1 MLTTRPRGTNDILPG
16 EVEKWQYLESI
27 CHQVCRHFG
36 YQEIRT
42 PIFEHTELFLRGV
55 GETTDIV
62 EKEMYSFFDRGER
75 NITLRPE
82 GTASTVRAF
91 LENKLYAEP
100 QPTKLFYIG
109 PMFRYDRPQA
119 GRYRQFHQFGI
130 EVFGSNHPSVDAE
143 VIGLACTVLEKLKL
157 KGLKVHVNT
166 VGCPECRP
174 RHLNALV
181 EYFSDKKDK
190 LCKTCQDRLT
200 KNPLRIL
207 DCKSSVCQE
216 LGKDAPTTRSSACP
230 ACEEHFTKVL
240 QYLDAMGIDYEVDP
254 KLVRGLDYYT
264 HTAFEILVEGIGAQS
279 AICGGGRY
287 DGLIEQCG
295 GKPMPGI
302 GFAMGMERLLLTLG
316 SEGVDLSHL
325 TVHPDVYIAAIG
337 EKPQEEAFK
346 LAMELRRKGI
356 STEKDYLEKSLKAQL
371 KVADRLKVKYTL
383 ILGEEELNANKII
396 IKEMAKSEQVEIPI
410 TDIVDYLERGLGING

>member
-16 EVEKWQYLESI
+16 DVEKWQFIENTAREVS
-27 CHQVCRHFG
+27 RHFG

-62 EKEMYSFFDRGER
+62 EKEMYSFFDRGKR

-100 QPTKLFYIG
+100 QPTKMYYIG

-119 GRYRQFHQFGI
+119 GRYRQFHQYGI
-130 EVFGSNHPSVDAE
+130 EVFGSHHPSIDAE
-143 VIGLACTVLEKLKL
+143 VIGLACTYLEKL
-157 KGLKVHVNT
+157 GLKDLKVQINT

-174 RHLNALV
+174 QHHANLLK
-181 EYFSDKKDK
+181 YFEDKKDK
-190 LCKTCQDRLT
+190 LCNTCLDRME

-207 DCKSSVCQE
+207 DCKNLSCQE
-216 LGKDAPTTRSSACP
+216 ISINAPTTENSACP
-230 ACEEHFTKVL
+230 ECKGHFQQVL
-240 QYLDAMGIDYEVDP
+240 NYLDILEVKYSVDP

-264 HTAFEILVEGIGAQS
+264 HTAFEILVQGIGAQS

-287 DGLIEQCG
+287 NGLIEQCG
-295 GKPMPGI
+295 GKSMPGI
-302 GFAMGMERLLLTLG
+302 GFAMGLERLLLTLNIEKMNLAG
-316 SEGVDLSHL
+316 LFSNPEI
-325 TVHPDVYIAAIG
+325 YIAAISP
-337 EKPQEEAFK
+337 KAQELSFQ
-346 LAMELRRKGI
+346 LTMNLRKRGI
-356 STEKDYLEKSLKAQL
+356 STEKDYFEKSLKAQM
-371 KVADRLKVKYTL
+371 KAADRFNVKFTL
-383 ILGEEELNANKII
+383 ILGEEELANNKII
-396 IKEMAKSEQVEIPI
+396 VREMATSEQKEIPI
-410 TDIVDYLERGLGING
+410 DDIISYLERGLLKND

>member
-16 EVEKWQYLESI
+16 EVEKWQYIEKVAREVSSL
-27 CHQVCRHFG
+27 FG

-91 LENKLYAEP
+91 LENKIYADP
-100 QPTKLFYIG
+100 QPTKLYYIG

-130 EVFGSNHPSVDAE
+130 EVFGSHHPSVDAE
-143 VIGLACTVLEKLKL
+143 VIGLACTYLERLKL
-157 KGLKVHVNT
+157 KGIKVHVNT
-166 VGCPECRP
+166 VGCPKCRP
-174 RHLNALV
+174 KHHQSLL
-181 EYFSDKKDK
+181 EYFADRKDN
-190 LCKTCQDRLT
+190 LCKTCQDRLQ

-207 DCKSSVCQE
+207 DCKNMTCQE
-216 LGKDAPTTRSSACP
+216 LSINAPTTQSASCP
-230 ACEEHFTKVL
+230 DCQGHFHQVL
-240 QYLDAMGIDYEVDP
+240 NYLDLMGIDYSVDP
-254 KLVRGLDYYT
+254 RLVRGLDYYT

-287 DGLIEQCG
+287 NGLIEQCG
-295 GKPMPGI
+295 GKPLPGI

-316 SEGVDLSHL
+316 SEGIDLSNL
-325 TVHPDVYIAAIG
+325 SFKPDVYIAAIG
-337 EKPQEEAFK
+337 GKSEEMAFK
-346 LAMELRRKGI
+346 IAIELRRKGI
-356 STEKDYLEKSLKAQL
+356 SAEKDYLGKSLKAQM
-371 KVADRLKVKYTL
+371 KAADRFNVKYTV
-383 ILGEEELNANKII
+383 ILGEEELNANKVLIRN
-396 IKEMAKSEQVEIPI
+396 MTTSEQEEI
-410 TDIVDYLERGLGING
+410 DISDLISHLERGLR